1 METHQRQSGWSKV
14 KLWNIGWAI
23 TRTHFSPLKQHFC
36 TTAASHREIKLSWDW
51 NTCMLTFISVRIKL
65 EKQKPCWV
73 ISQRADLIQRI
84 DCTMLKE
91 QKTKR
96 RWWASQILE
105 TSGNSYHPQNWGDKR
120 KGMGCPKL
128 RSLEEGPFFL
138 PTRGYKAKS
147 GHMLIYKYF
156 ILEMQK
162 WVREGKY

>member
-1 METHQRQSGWSKV
+1 METHQRQSGWPNV

-23 TRTHFSPLKQHFC
+23 TGTHFSPPKQHFC

-65 EKQKPCWV
+65 EKQKSCWV

-91 QKTKR
+91 QNTKR

-105 TSGNSYHPQNWGDKR
+105 TSGNSYHPRTEGTKESGWDAQNSEAWKR
-120 KGMGCPKL
+120 GHSFSQLKVAKQ
-128 RSLEEGPFFL
+128 SLG
-138 PTRGYKAKS
+138 
-147 GHMLIYKYF
+147 IC
-156 ILEMQK
+156 
-162 WVREGKY
+162 